1 MADFSKYLGKLDN
14 NIQDWS
20 KIGKDISDDLQK
32 VLQQRRDDRAKIDK
46 QTREAIDKVNQVE
59 LGQNKTFNQFLLNG
73 TGQTKQ
79 FMLMQ
84 ERLLKRGILKPQDY
98 LNSTQVIKDDWQ
110 NLSNA
115 AKSFNAD
122 YEEAMKRIQDGDAA
136 GQEAYQNKKYD
147 AFANIQNK
155 SIFVNPVDG
164 RLYLTTSDKE
174 GNIIRDPAS
183 MINVNAI
190 NARQKDKI
198 NKVDVTAEVKNA
210 TGALGEVVKA
220 INEGGILTRQDKR
233 LMEITVDGEKTT
245 FEEAKNDIIESLM
258 TSPRNNASILT
269 DTIGGYTFTEI
280 ESEKGGKVIYLKED
294 GLGLLQPELTEEQ
307 EEAVREKLDME
318 IEKQLGFKEESTY
331 ATDVA
336 SADRA
341 KGRALEW
348 AKLNKKGKEQKE
360 NLSSAYSYAVD
371 LASGDP
377 DRVQRSIG
385 AIAGTHPEL
394 VFTPSDDGI
403 GYDVLNRTTGIK
415 SKLRYTG
422 KGNEEKYTDQIF
434 NVLVGAKGVS
444 GLGMTEKAR
453 DSYYEMGNQ
462 LAPVRKS
469 NVGTSEQLLPTNV
482 SILSQGSMSMTDED
496 GNPRTVNAVLGDEEV
511 SLTSAGDYRAF
522 IESIELPEGFE
533 DVNLEEYIKF
543 KDVGSG
549 RIKMTYPHPTDKT
562 KVIVTAFNPSDTEV
576 NRGPK
581 GLRKFLE
588 EAFTTITNLEN
599 KNRQQRSEQY
609 RQASQG
615 QGAGDALFE

>member
-20 KIGKDISDDLQK
+20 KIGKDISDNLQK
-32 VLQQRRDDRAKIDK
+32 VLQQRRDDRAEIDK

-122 YEEAMKRIQDGDAA
+122 YEEAMKRIQDGEAA

-164 RLYLTTSDKE
+164 RLYLTTSDEK

-198 NKVDVTAEVKNA
+198 NKVDVTAEVQKA

-220 INEGGILTRQDKR
+220 INEGGILTREDKR

-245 FEEAKNDIIESLM
+245 FEEAKNDIIDSLM

-280 ESEKGGKVIYLKED
+280 ESEAGGKVIYLKED

-307 EEAVREKLDME
+307 EEAVRRKLDME
-318 IEKQLGFKEESTY
+318 IEKQLGFKEVSTY
-331 ATDVA
+331 ATDVQA
-336 SADRA
+336 QVARERIYKPDSDKRKEDGKSLNLLADLYYGDEDEIDVALKNLRGIETNMGVITNIERTPEGVSITTEGYDPVTFEFEDKTPTEFVKSISSEFGINFDDA
-341 KGRALEW
+341 VKGANIKNR
-348 AKLNKKGKEQKE
+348 KLNKKTEGSASRTKSFKPKEAKESLKSFAETSRATKEGRKNFEKAFGFTHRPGTYSNGSRKKNSWDIIGPDGKVV
-360 NLSSAYSYAVD
+360 NI
-371 LASGDP
+371 P
-377 DRVQRSIG
+377 
-385 AIAGTHPEL
+385 
-394 VFTPSDDGI
+394 
-403 GYDVLNRTTGIK
+403 
-415 SKLRYTG
+415 YTG
-422 KGNEEKYTDQIF
+422 PNTAIDYIEG
-434 NVLVGAKGVS
+434 
-444 GLGMTEKAR
+444 
-453 DSYYEMGNQ
+453 
-462 LAPVRKS
+462 
-469 NVGTSEQLLPTNV
+469 
-482 SILSQGSMSMTDED
+482 ILSDEQIKQALSRGVFD
-496 GNPRTVNAVLGDEEV
+496 SGNSSSSSV
-511 SLTSAGDYRAF
+511 DY
-522 IESIELPEGFE
+522 
-533 DVNLEEYIKF
+533 
-543 KDVGSG
+543 
-549 RIKMTYPHPTDKT
+549 
-562 KVIVTAFNPSDTEV
+562 
-576 NRGPK
+576 
-581 GLRKFLE
+581 
-588 EAFTTITNLEN
+588 
-599 KNRQQRSEQY
+599 
-609 RQASQG
+609 SQK
-615 QGAGDALFE
+615 

>member
-32 VLQQRRDDRAKIDK
+32 VLQQRRDDRANIDK
-46 QTREAIDKVNQVE
+46 KTRKAIDEVNQVE

-84 ERLLKRGILKPQDY
+84 ERLLKRGLLKPQDY

-198 NKVDVTAEVKNA
+198 NQVDVTAEVKKA

-220 INEGGILTRQDKR
+220 INEGGILTREDKR
-233 LMEITVDGEKTT
+233 KMEITVDGEKTT
-245 FEEAKNDIIESLM
+245 FEDAKNDIIDSLM

-269 DTIGGYTFTEI
+269 DAIGGYTFTEI

-307 EEAVREKLDME
+307 TKAVRDKLDME
-318 IEKQLGFKEESTY
+318 IEKQLGFKETSTY
-331 ATDVA
+331 ATDVQA
-336 SADRA
+336 KIARERIYKPNADKRKEDGESLNLLA
-341 KGRALEW
+341 DLYYGDADEIDVALKNLRGIETNMGVIANIERTPEGVSITTEGYDPVTFEFEDKTPTEFVESISSEFGINFSDAVKGANIKNK
-348 AKLNKKGKEQKE
+348 KLNEKTKGSASRTKSFNPKKAKESLKSFAETSRATSEGRKNFEKAFGFTHRPGTYSNGARKKNSWDIISPDGKVVNLPYNGPNTAVDYIEGILSDEQIKQALSRGVFDQGSQESTSSGNSSSSSVDYE
-360 NLSSAYSYAVD
+360 NL
-371 LASGDP
+371 
-377 DRVQRSIG
+377 
-385 AIAGTHPEL
+385 
-394 VFTPSDDGI
+394 
-403 GYDVLNRTTGIK
+403 
-415 SKLRYTG
+415 
-422 KGNEEKYTDQIF
+422 
-434 NVLVGAKGVS
+434 
-444 GLGMTEKAR
+444 
-453 DSYYEMGNQ
+453 
-462 LAPVRKS
+462 
-469 NVGTSEQLLPTNV
+469 
-482 SILSQGSMSMTDED
+482 
-496 GNPRTVNAVLGDEEV
+496 
-511 SLTSAGDYRAF
+511 
-522 IESIELPEGFE
+522 
-533 DVNLEEYIKF
+533 
-543 KDVGSG
+543 
-549 RIKMTYPHPTDKT
+549 
-562 KVIVTAFNPSDTEV
+562 
-576 NRGPK
+576 
-581 GLRKFLE
+581 
-588 EAFTTITNLEN
+588 
-599 KNRQQRSEQY
+599 
-609 RQASQG
+609 
-615 QGAGDALFE
+615 